1 VGGGSVL
8 RDPIFSAVVTH
19 VRWLTGIDVGG
30 GEPLM
35 ILAWLLMATFRL
47 LTRRVVRWFLFAFLL
62 SLAFPLLMTV
72 VTL

>member
-1 VGGGSVL
+1 
-8 RDPIFSAVVTH
+8 
-19 VRWLTGIDVGG
+19 
-30 GEPLM
+30 M